1 MIGQVENT
9 VDVIVPDVHEV
20 YSIWERL
27 LFDWGSLTWEKM
39 GKFEWKVNGPEKRK
53 KRQLFD

>member
-39 GKFEWKVNGPEKRK
+39 GKFE
-53 KRQLFD
+53 